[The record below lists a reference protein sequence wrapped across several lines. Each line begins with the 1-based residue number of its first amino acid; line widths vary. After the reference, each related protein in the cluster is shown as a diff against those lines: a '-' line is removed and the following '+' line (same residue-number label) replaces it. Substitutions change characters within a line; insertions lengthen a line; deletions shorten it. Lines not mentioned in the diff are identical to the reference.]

1 MFNRAYSIIRNKD
14 DLTRENP
21 RIKEQVLKENAY
33 QESIIN
39 KIFKRISNN
48 RSLFQ
53 TQQQTQA
60 INIQEYEI
68 KMIRNLPC
76 VKGTG
81 EKLCSILRSHK
92 IRSTSYTENTLPKL
106 PCKPKDR
113 VATEDKNKFT
123 LLHLNGLQNHIQ
135 MNT

>member
-14 DLTRENP
+14 DLTRKNA

-53 TQQQTQA
+53 TQQQAQA
-60 INIQEYEI
+60 IDIQEDEI

-92 IRSTSYTENTLPKL
+92 IRSTSYTTL
-106 PCKPKDR
+106 
-113 VATEDKNKFT
+113 
-123 LLHLNGLQNHIQ
+123 
-135 MNT
+135 